1 MKEPA
6 INPTDEEIEQVR
18 EDHDGTT
25 IDMPSAGRLD
35 EEIERVREDH
45 DFTARAER
53 LLERD
58 KELLERLAQ

>member
-6 INPTDEEIEQVR
+6 TNPTDEEI
-18 EDHDGTT
+18 D
-25 IDMPSAGRLD
+25 
-35 EEIERVREDH
+35 RVREDH

-53 LLERD
+53 LLDRD

>member
-6 INPTDEEIEQVR
+6 INPTDEEI
-18 EDHDGTT
+18 D
-25 IDMPSAGRLD
+25 
-35 EEIERVREDH
+35 RVREDH
-45 DFTARAER
+45 DFTTRARE